1 MNRRVGILLLAV
13 AAMGCAE
20 QSAPSS
26 PHDILPG
33 RLTLHGD
40 RTFDATGAPTFR
52 DKAVVP
58 ATFAVAILDSVGGPV
73 ILAFN
78 ERSAGTG
85 DFFILSLTTLRTGTF
100 GPCADGPST
109 TYTDGSILTL
119 AGPCQIRLLE
129 DVAASGMVFS
139 SRNFLQSVGG
149 TVHVETI
156 GDRLVGTVANLQLAG
171 VRADSTALTITS
183 GEFDLPLLRGAQAH
197 AVSMCFLS
205 TAVGRQCGN

>member
-1 MNRRVGILLLAV
+1 MSRRSALLLFAAV
-13 AAMGCAE
+13 ALGCAE
-20 QSAPSS
+20 HSDVSS
-26 PHDILPG
+26 PREIAPG

-40 RTFDATGAPTFR
+40 RSFDANGAPTFK

-78 ERSAGTG
+78 ERSAGSG

-109 TYTDGSILTL
+109 TYRDGSILTL
-119 AGPCQIRLLE
+119 AGPCQVRLLE
-129 DVAASGMVFS
+129 DVRASGMVFS
-139 SRNFLQSVGG
+139 SRGFLQSVGG
-149 TVHVETI
+149 TVNVETI
-156 GDRLVGTVANLQLAG
+156 GDRLVGTVANLKLAG
-171 VRADSTALTITS
+171 LRADSADVTIES

-197 AVSMCFLS
+197 AMSMCFLS
-205 TAVGRQCGN
+205 TAVSRQC